1 LELHCE
7 NRGPI
12 KMNDDPIGKALGV
25 SSIAMPE
32 IQEPSQIDDDY
43 ELARANLRKIIESGG
58 NALEDLIQLADTSQ
72 HPRAYEVIG
81 SLIKS
86 LSDANKDLLE
96 LSKRKRDLTGETGT
110 KTINNN
116 LFVGS
121 TTELQKM
128 LKDMRNDNG

>member
-1 LELHCE
+1 
-7 NRGPI
+7 
-12 KMNDDPIGKALGV
+12 MNDDPIGKALGV
-25 SSIAMPE
+25 SPILMPE
-32 IQEPSQIDDDY
+32 IQESSQIDDDY
-43 ELARANLRKIIESGG
+43 ELARTNLRRIIESGG
-58 NALEDLIQLADTSQ
+58 NALDDLIQLADSSQ

-128 LKDMRNDNG
+128 LKDMKNE

>member
-1 LELHCE
+1 
-7 NRGPI
+7 
-12 KMNDDPIGKALGV
+12 MNDDPIGKALGV
-25 SSIAMPE
+25 SPIAMPE

-58 NALEDLIQLADTSQ
+58 NALDDLIQLADTSQ

>member
-1 LELHCE
+1 
-7 NRGPI
+7 
-12 KMNDDPIGKALGV
+12 MNDDPIGKALGV

>member
-1 LELHCE
+1 
-7 NRGPI
+7 
-12 KMNDDPIGKALGV
+12 MNDDPIGKALGV
-25 SSIAMPE
+25 SPIDMPE
-32 IQEPSQIDDDY
+32 IQESSQIDDDY

-58 NALEDLIQLADTSQ
+58 NALDDLIQLADTSQ

-128 LKDMRNDNG
+128 LKDMRNDN

>member
-1 LELHCE
+1 M
-7 NRGPI
+7 
-12 KMNDDPIGKALGV
+12 KDDPIGKALGLSPIV
-25 SSIAMPE
+25 MPE
-32 IQEPSQIDDDY
+32 IQEPNHIDDDY
-43 ELARANLRKIIESGG
+43 ELARANLRKIIENGT
-58 NALEDLIQLADTSQ
+58 NALDDLVQIADSSQ

-86 LSDANKDLLE
+86 LADANKDLLE

-128 LKDMRNDNG
+128 LKDLKNE